1 MRVISGKYKGY
12 NLFEFPGQ
20 NIRPTAD
27 RTKESIFN
35 ILQSIIGNSRC
46 LDLFCGSGSLGIE
59 ALSRGAREVVFV
71 DHSKDSVNLTKK
83 NLAKVGEGS
92 SVILCDALLYLKN
105 AKGVFDVIFI
115 DPPYADDVSEK
126 AVTMIFE
133 KKLLADNGIIVFE
146 RDVEY
151 SNSCEFAGVF
161 SVRKYGKA
169 VISFIRNK
177 KECLFAGSFDP
188 ITSGHCQIIKQCK
201 RSYDVVHVVA
211 MINDNKNSLFTMDER
226 LEMISKIYADDKSVL
241 ARSWDGL
248 LVDYLKENNIK
259 HVVRGIRNDADLAYE
274 KEMEVYNKTLC
285 ENIVYDYIYS
295 DTAISSSMVRERL
308 ASGYGVGDLVPKEI
322 VELVECKKRNEG

>member
-1 MRVISGKYKGY
+1 MRVISGKYKGC

-35 ILQSIIGNSRC
+35 ILQSVISDSRC
-46 LDLFCGSGSLGIE
+46 LDLFCGTGSLGIE

-83 NLAKVGEGS
+83 NLVKVGES
-92 SVILCDALLYLKN
+92 SEVILCDALSYLKN
-105 AKGVFDVIFI
+105 SKGVFDIIFI

-126 AVTMIFE
+126 AVAMIFE

-146 RDVEY
+146 RDSEY
-151 SNSCEFAGVF
+151 SNSCELASIF
-161 SVRKYGKA
+161 SVRRYGKA

-188 ITSGHCQIIKQCK
+188 ITNGHCQIIKQCK
-201 RSYDVVHVVA
+201 KLYDVVHVVA
-211 MINDNKNSLFTMDER
+211 MINDNKNSLFSMDER
-226 LEMISKIYADDKSVL
+226 LEMISKIYADDKCVV

-248 LVDYLKENNIK
+248 LVDYLRENNVRY
-259 HVVRGIRNDADLAYE
+259 VVRGIRNDADIMYE
-274 KEMEVYNKTLC
+274 KDMETYNKNLY
-285 ENIVYDYIYS
+285 EDIVYDYIYS
-295 DTAISSSMVRERL
+295 DSTISSTMVRERL
-308 ASGYGVGDLVPKEI
+308 SCGYGVGDLVPKEI
-322 VELVECKKRNEG
+322 VEFVERKKYNKG